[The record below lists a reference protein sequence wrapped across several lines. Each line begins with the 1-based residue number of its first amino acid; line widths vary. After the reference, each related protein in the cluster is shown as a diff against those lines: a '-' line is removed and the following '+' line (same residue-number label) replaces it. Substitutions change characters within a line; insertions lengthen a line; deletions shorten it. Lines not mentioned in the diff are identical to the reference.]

1 MNDGRAFLERHVRAT
16 LIAVGLRLPR
26 QEPILRGSDSGQRWG
41 LTLAND
47 GAWGLRLRHHE
58 QELVACRL
66 WPHGGPRPEPLS
78 GLRDA

>member
-41 LTLAND
+41 VGTASAPPRARVGRVPPLAAWRTET
-47 GAWGLRLRHHE
+47 GAAQWS
-58 QELVACRL
+58 A
-66 WPHGGPRPEPLS
+66 
-78 GLRDA
+78 